1 MLYYN
6 PYFDDL
12 KDERIEIIEE
22 KLINDTKHILAI
34 LHKKDVNVCPK
45 CFSDKTISYGK
56 RKKIINCDLFAHYK
70 TNLILEFYRFQ
81 CKSCNHI
88 FHDSTNI
95 ILKNERIA
103 KSSKIQILLDLKE
116 DHTFKYIAN
125 KNNVSIQTVVDIFDS
140 FVNPVRKTLPEVI
153 CIDEFKNLKLA
164 DGKYAFLILDPLS
177 HKVVDVLEDRKTER
191 LEQYFYNIP
200 WDERKNVKY
209 IVSDMYYP
217 YKTMIK
223 QFFPNAIHVIDA
235 YHYTEYVSNA
245 FNDVRIRIQKEFNE
259 NTKEY
264 RVLKQNWKL
273 LSTFIK
279 EIPNKDIYNAFQQKN
294 TSPSD
299 VINDC
304 LSLSS
309 ELAGAY
315 ALYQDFLISINDVYL
330 HNAESFINNWIDT
343 LEQSEIKEFN
353 SIKNTF
359 INWKDGIINS
369 FMRFGEKR
377 LHNGYIEGMNNHI
390 KVIKRIS
397 YGYYNFKHFRARI
410 MYIINQDCIAKNYYY
425 YNKFM

>member
-56 RKKIINCDLFAHYK
+56 RKRIINCDLFAHYK
-70 TNLILEFYRFQ
+70 TNLILEIYSFQ

-95 ILKNERIA
+95 ILKNEKIA

-125 KNNVSIQTVVDIFDS
+125 KNNVSIQTVIDIFDS

-330 HNAESFINNWIDT
+330 HNAESFINNWIET